1 MTKKNDKDSLFCSFC
16 GKNQK
21 EVKKLIAGPTVF
33 VCDECVELCMD
44 IIKEDNKN
52 NKFKVKK
59 DIPKPSEIN
68 KFLNDYVI
76 GQKYSKKILSVAVYN
91 HYKRLSS
98 NSENDNVEIS
108 KSNILLVGPTGTGKT
123 LLAQTLAKILDVPFT
138 VADATSLTE
147 AGYVGEDVENIILKL
162 LQASDYNVERAQKGI
177 VYIDEIDKIGRK
189 SDNPSITRDVS
200 GEGVQQALLKI
211 MEGTIASVP
220 PQGGRKHPQQEFLQV
235 DTSNILF
242 ICGGA
247 FSGLEEIINYRLKG
261 TAIGFNS
268 NLDTEPKKI
277 IGDSLKKL
285 ENRDLLKFG
294 MIPEF
299 IGRLPVITTLSELD
313 EEMLIRI
320 MTQPKNAIVK
330 QFESLLKMDGVKL
343 EIKEDALEE
352 IAKLAVSHNT
362 GARGLRS
369 IIEDAL
375 MDIMYKVPDQKNLYK
390 VVINRDVIKRNSD
403 PILIYSNKE
412 SNQKLMSNNSWIS
425 LLYEH
430 L

>member
-1 MTKKNDKDSLFCSFC
+1 VNKKNDKDSLFCSFC

-52 NKFKVKK
+52 NKFKIKK

-76 GQKYSKKILSVAVYN
+76 GQKDSKKILSVAVYN

-98 NSENDNVEIS
+98 NLDNDNIEIS

-268 NLDTEPKKI
+268 KLDLEPKKT
-277 IGDSLKKL
+277 IGASLKKL
-285 ENRDLLKFG
+285 ENQDLLKFG

-299 IGRLPVITTLSELD
+299 IGRLPVITTLNELD
-313 EEMLIRI
+313 EDMLIQI

-330 QFESLLKMDGVKL
+330 QFESLMKMDGVKL
-343 EIKEDALEE
+343 EVKEDALKE
-352 IAKLAVSHNT
+352 IAKLAVSQNT

-369 IIEDAL
+369 IIEDSL
-375 MDIMYKVPDQKNLYK
+375 MDLMYKVPDQKNLYK
-390 VVINRDVIKRNSD
+390 VVINKEVISKKSD

-412 SNQKLMSNNSWIS
+412 NSQKLMSNNS
-425 LLYEH
+425 
-430 L
+430 

>member
-1 MTKKNDKDSLFCSFC
+1 MNKKNENDSLFCSFC

-52 NKFKVKK
+52 NKFKIKK

-76 GQKYSKKILSVAVYN
+76 GQKDSKKILSVAVYN

-98 NSENDNVEIS
+98 NLENDNIEIS

-268 NLDTEPKKI
+268 KLELEPKKT
-277 IGDSLKKL
+277 IGASLKKL
-285 ENRDLLKFG
+285 ENQDLLKFG

-299 IGRLPVITTLSELD
+299 IGRLPVITTLNELD
-313 EEMLIRI
+313 EDMLIQI

-330 QFESLLKMDGVKL
+330 QFESLMKMDGVKL
-343 EIKEDALEE
+343 ELKEDALKE
-352 IAKLAVSHNT
+352 IAKLAVSQNT

-369 IIEDAL
+369 IIEDSL
-375 MDIMYKVPDQKNLYK
+375 MDLMYKVPDQKNLYK
-390 VVINRDVIKRNSD
+390 VVINKEVIAKKSN

-412 SNQKLMSNNSWIS
+412 NSQKLMSNNS
-425 LLYEH
+425 
-430 L
+430 

>member
-1 MTKKNDKDSLFCSFC
+1 MNKKNENDSLFCSFC

-52 NKFKVKK
+52 NKFKIKK

-76 GQKYSKKILSVAVYN
+76 GQKDSKKILSVAVYN

-98 NSENDNVEIS
+98 NLENDNIEIS

-268 NLDTEPKKI
+268 KLDLEPKKT
-277 IGDSLKKL
+277 IGVSLKNL
-285 ENRDLLKFG
+285 ENQDLLKFG

-313 EEMLIRI
+313 EDMLIQI

-330 QFESLLKMDGVKL
+330 QFESLMKMDGVKL
-343 EIKEDALEE
+343 EVKEDALKE
-352 IAKLAVSHNT
+352 IAKLAVSQNT

-369 IIEDAL
+369 IIEDSL
-375 MDIMYKVPDQKNLYK
+375 IDLMYKVPDQKNLYK
-390 VVINRDVIKRNSD
+390 VVINKEVIAKKSE
-403 PILIYSNKE
+403 PILIYSNKDN
-412 SNQKLMSNNSWIS
+412 SQKLMSNNS
-425 LLYEH
+425 
-430 L
+430 

>member
-1 MTKKNDKDSLFCSFC
+1 MNKKNDKDSLFCSFC

-52 NKFKVKK
+52 NKFKIKK

-76 GQKYSKKILSVAVYN
+76 GQKDSKKILSVAVYN

-98 NSENDNVEIS
+98 NLENDNIEIS

-247 FSGLEEIINYRLKG
+247 FAGLEEIINYRLKG

-268 NLDTEPKKI
+268 KLDLEPKKT
-277 IGDSLKKL
+277 IGSSLEKL
-285 ENRDLLKFG
+285 ENQDLLKFG

-299 IGRLPVITTLSELD
+299 IGRLPVITTLNELD
-313 EEMLIRI
+313 EDMLIRI
-320 MTQPKNAIVK
+320 MTQPKNAIIK
-330 QFESLLKMDGVKL
+330 QFESLIKMDGVKL
-343 EIKEDALEE
+343 EFKEDALKEV
-352 IAKLAVSHNT
+352 AKLAVSQNT

-369 IIEDAL
+369 IIEDSL
-375 MDIMYKVPDQKNLYK
+375 MDLMYKIPDQKDLYK
-390 VVINRDVIKRNSD
+390 VVINRDVIAKNSN
-403 PILIYSNKE
+403 PILIYSNKDN
-412 SNQKLMSNNSWIS
+412 NQKLMSNNS
-425 LLYEH
+425 
-430 L
+430 

>member
-1 MTKKNDKDSLFCSFC
+1 MNKKDEKDSLFCSFC
-16 GKNQK
+16 GKSQK

-44 IIKEDNKN
+44 IIKEDTKN
-52 NKFKVKK
+52 SKTKLKK
-59 DIPKPSEIN
+59 DTPKPSEIK
-68 KFLNDYVI
+68 KFLDDFVI
-76 GQKYSKKILSVAVYN
+76 GQDNAKKVLSVAVYN
-91 HYKRLSS
+91 HYKRLA
-98 NSENDNVEIS
+98 NSIFDDVELS

-177 VYIDEIDKIGRK
+177 VYIDEIDKISRK

-220 PQGGRKHPQQEFLQV
+220 PQGGRKHPQQEFLHV

-247 FSGLEEIINYRLKG
+247 FSGLENLINSRLKG
-261 TAIGFNS
+261 SAIGFNS
-268 NLDTEPKKI
+268 SISELNEKSV
-277 IGDSLKKL
+277 GDSLISL
-285 ENRDLLKFG
+285 ENQDLLKFG

-299 IGRLPVITTLSELD
+299 IGRLPVIATLQDGIKLD
-313 EEMLIRI
+313 
-320 MTQPKNAIVK
+320 
-330 QFESLLKMDGVKL
+330 
-343 EIKEDALEE
+343 IKFDALKK
-352 IAKLAVSHNT
+352 IANLAIEQKT

-369 IIEDAL
+369 IIEKLLIDL
-375 MDIMYKVPDQKNLYK
+375 MFESPDKKDLEK
-390 VVINRDVIKRNSD
+390 IVINRDVVSNKSD
-403 PILIYSNKE
+403 PILIYSNKQT
-412 SNQKLMSNNSWIS
+412 NQKILANKS
-425 LLYEH
+425 
-430 L
+430 

>member
-1 MTKKNDKDSLFCSFC
+1 MNKKNDKDSLFCSFC

-52 NKFKVKK
+52 NKFKIKK
-59 DIPKPSEIN
+59 DLPKPSEIN

-76 GQKYSKKILSVAVYN
+76 GQKDSKKILSVAVYN

-98 NSENDNVEIS
+98 NLENDDIEIS

-268 NLDTEPKKI
+268 KLDLEPKKT
-277 IGDSLKKL
+277 IGASLKKL
-285 ENRDLLKFG
+285 ENQDLLKFG

-313 EEMLIRI
+313 ENMLIRI

-330 QFESLLKMDGVKL
+330 QFECLMKMDGVKL
-343 EIKEDALEE
+343 EIKEDALKE
-352 IAKLAVSHNT
+352 ISKLAVAQNT

-375 MDIMYKVPDQKNLYK
+375 MDLMYEVPDQKDLFK
-390 VVINRDVIKRNSD
+390 VVINKEVISKKSE

-412 SNQKLMSNNSWIS
+412 NSQKLISNNS
-425 LLYEH
+425 
-430 L
+430 

>member
-1 MTKKNDKDSLFCSFC
+1 MNKKNDKDSLFCSFC

-52 NKFKVKK
+52 NKFKIKK

-76 GQKYSKKILSVAVYN
+76 GQKDSKKILSVAVYN

-98 NSENDNVEIS
+98 NLENDNVEIS

-247 FSGLEEIINYRLKG
+247 FSGLEEIIKYRLKG

-268 NLDTEPKKI
+268 KLDLESKKT
-277 IGDSLKKL
+277 IGASLKKL
-285 ENRDLLKFG
+285 ENQDLLKFG

-299 IGRLPVITTLSELD
+299 IGRLPVITTLNELD
-313 EEMLIRI
+313 EDMLVRI

-330 QFESLLKMDGVKL
+330 QFESLMKMDGVKL
-343 EIKEDALEE
+343 EIKEDAMKE
-352 IAKLAVSHNT
+352 IAKLAVSQNT

-369 IIEDAL
+369 IIEDSL
-375 MDIMYKVPDQKNLYK
+375 MDLMYKVPDQKDLYK
-390 VVINRDVIKRNSD
+390 VVINKDVIIKKSD

-412 SNQKLMSNNSWIS
+412 NSQKLMSNNS
-425 LLYEH
+425 
-430 L
+430 